1 VRHLSEGTLRRIYD
15 EPLAMAAT
23 DQAHYDDCVACKAR
37 FETVAN
43 LSRSTAALLAL
54 PAFEVQARPAL
65 ARLNS
70 RIREEEARR
79 PVRWHERLLAGMPRL
94 RPLAAPV
101 LVVLL
106 AIGLLAGFSATGVLP
121 SLIKIFEPHSF
132 APVSVSPSS
141 IPSVAA
147 LLDYGATNWTP
158 GPPKGEQVA
167 DAAGASALS
176 GLPVLIPTSL
186 PPGVSGPVTYGVIGH
201 TTGTLT
207 LDGAR
212 LRASAASHNVKIK
225 PMPAALDHSTIYVSG
240 GPALIELWGAPAQG
254 SSGAP
259 TLVIAQTRVP
269 TVESTGAST
278 QQLEDYL
285 LSQPG
290 VPPDLAAQLRAIKD
304 PSTTLPIPIPAGFA
318 TTKPISING
327 VQGLLIDAGFAA
339 GVVWEKGN
347 VIYAV
352 GGQLTP
358 DQVISLAT
366 SLH

>member
-1 VRHLSEGTLRRIYD
+1 MRHLSEGTLRRIYD
-15 EPLAMAAT
+15 EPLAMAAA
-23 DQAHYDDCVACKAR
+23 DQAHYDDCAACKAR

-43 LSRSTAALLAL
+43 LSRSTAALFAL
-54 PAFEVQARPAL
+54 PAFEVEARPAL

-70 RIREEEARR
+70 RIREQESRR
-79 PVRWHERLLAGMPRL
+79 PVRWHERFLSGTPGL

-101 LVVLL
+101 LVVVLV
-106 AIGLLAGFSATGVLP
+106 IGLLAGFSATGVLP

-141 IPSVAA
+141 IPSGAV
-147 LLDYGATNWTP
+147 LLDYGTTSWTP
-158 GPPKGEQVA
+158 GPPQADQVS
-167 DAAGASALS
+167 DAATASRLS
-176 GLPVLIPTSL
+176 ALPVLTPAAL
-186 PPGVSGPVTYGVIGH
+186 PAGVAGPVSYGVIGH
-201 TTGTLT
+201 TTGSLT

-212 LRASAASHNVKIK
+212 LRASAASHGIK
-225 PMPAALDHSTIYVSG
+225 VNPMPATIDHSTIYVSG
-240 GPALIELWGAPAQG
+240 GPALVELWGAPAQG
-254 SSGAP
+254 GSGAP
-259 TLVIAQTRVP
+259 TLVIAQTRIP

-290 VPPDLAAQLRAIKD
+290 VPPELAAQLRAIKD

-327 VQGLLIDAGFAA
+327 VQGLLIDAGIAA

-358 DQVISLAT
+358 DQVIALAT